1 MKKLIAS
8 MLAFIGATGSAQSPQ
23 KIQNIDPKT
32 ILFSIPTLSD
42 DIAPLE
48 RVDGPANKTDLIFH
62 EDDWSQVEFLPK
74 SLVPEIQRMLKEYKS
89 FEQAQRVR
97 SGWRNVYIRKVPRE
111 PLFTSPE
118 SVQQLEKLLGAKAGL
133 APILF
138 STSKT
143 GGRVK
148 DGFTLPLGG
157 NVVLYGYTTGQGILV
172 LGASVGSNPDD
183 SKLARAFINLNS
195 NCGLVL
201 VDWRAQMLLISA
213 DTAGQIQVWKP

>member
-8 MLAFIGATGSAQSPQ
+8 VLAFIGATGSAQSPQ
-23 KIQNIDPKT
+23 KVQTIDPKK
-32 ILFSIPTLSD
+32 ILFSVPTLSN

-48 RVDGPANKTDLIFH
+48 RVDSPPNKTDLIFH

-97 SGWRNVYIRKVPRE
+97 SGWRNVYVRKITRGPIATGPQPIHR
-111 PLFTSPE
+111 
-118 SVQQLEKLLGAKAGL
+118 LEKILGAKAGP

-138 STSKT
+138 STSTT

-148 DGFTLPLGG
+148 DGFTIPLGG
-157 NVVLYGYTTGQGILV
+157 NVV
-172 LGASVGSNPDD
+172 
-183 SKLARAFINLNS
+183 
-195 NCGLVL
+195 
-201 VDWRAQMLLISA
+201 
-213 DTAGQIQVWKP
+213 